1 MSFVNGKQEYGTYFG
16 AAVAEFFE
24 YTDKVSGIGYTHIVR
39 SEFTGEETLLC
50 RAEAKLFLND
60 IDGCVADLKVWDEAH
75 KKNSSTD
82 DRTIP
87 LTRECIEAFYATDK
101 DGFGIVKPL
110 HIDEVYPGSG
120 YSVNSAIE
128 PYLQCVLHFRRIENI
143 HNGMRWF
150 DIKRYGLEIT
160 HVIGT
165 DRVENLT
172 MLDSRKAIQ
181 IPAEVIA
188 AGMEP
193 NERLTTPSNSDD
205 AVVAKGYYKKV
216 D

>member
-1 MSFVNGKQEYGTYFG
+1 M
-16 AAVAEFFE
+16 
-24 YTDKVSGIGYTHIVR
+24 
-39 SEFTGEETLLC
+39 
-50 RAEAKLFLND
+50 
-60 IDGCVADLKVWDEAH
+60 
-75 KKNSSTD
+75 
-82 DRTIP
+82 
-87 LTRECIEAFYATDK
+87 
-101 DGFGIVKPL
+101 
-110 HIDEVYPGSG
+110 
-120 YSVNSAIE
+120 NSAIE